1 MSCTEIKSTV
11 LVRPFPDDVVIIQ
24 RIVKCDFLYSR
35 SLEFEDALI
44 STVNRPDGTVAFI
57 AITLPY
63 SKEERLKKELAKAG
77 APVSYLK

>member
-1 MSCTEIKSTV
+1 MSYTEIKSTV
-11 LVRPFPDDVVIIQ
+11 LVRPFPDDVAIIQ
-24 RIVKCDFLYSR
+24 RTVKCDYYFG
-35 SLEFEDALI
+35 FEDAVI

-77 APVSYLK
+77 APVSYLN